1 MADRVGNSGLAMFIF
16 LNGEFTSNPP
26 GDIFSQPAFWFVIFL
41 EIGIQGPCMSKAEPR
56 TKLIGAVLSLMLV
69 LWSGFCPADE
79 EASRRNPEASSR
91 VDELQPTHKQARV
104 IRPMFEGRPVALNTF
119 CLDHSGNILA
129 CVGGSSVQYSVD
141 KDGAQ
146 QAKTVEQPRQ
156 LQVYNPEGA
165 LVRSVDL
172 PFKPT
177 AVNVAA
183 NGIIFVAGEGK
194 IARIDSDGQVLAT
207 ADSPHIGS
215 LENFKQR
222 IETAA
227 KKQLEENTARY
238 REQVVRIDER
248 IKALKETPEADR
260 TELDARRLTTYEKQ
274 KQLYETQI
282 SAIKESSS
290 SSGSSSSSL
299 AMSRKLGIT
308 ALAVTSKDVFLCA
321 YAVEGSGFEVWRMTH
336 EFSEPTRVVDRLG
349 GCCGQCD
356 IQATESHLV
365 LAENTKFKV
374 ALLDRD
380 GQRLMDFGKGD
391 RKAVDGFGSCCNP
404 MNVRCCDNGDILT
417 AESSIGTIK
426 RFNKAGEL
434 IGVVGRA
441 KIGGGCKHVAVAFDE
456 KRDRYYMMNVDK
468 DHICVL
474 VPNAEAPEITP
485 DEALAK
491 QAREGLGQKLVG
503 SWSLDGKMRDDEN
516 SAPKVSVENSE
527 TKSNSKLISASRVR
541 LSSDPYSSSF
551 LNFEADGN
559 LITRGDRSTE
569 VDQGWECIRQDG
581 NTLYVSKIQGNI
593 QYYEYKIE
601 FVTDDEAT
609 ISLLYNERV
618 LSSNRYQRVLG
629 APPEAAENP
638 EKTE

>member
-1 MADRVGNSGLAMFIF
+1 
-16 LNGEFTSNPP
+16 
-26 GDIFSQPAFWFVIFL
+26 
-41 EIGIQGPCMSKAEPR
+41 MSKAEPR
-56 TKLIGAVLSLMLV
+56 TKLIWTVLSLVLV
-69 LWSGFCPADE
+69 SCSGFCRADE
-79 EASRRNPEASSR
+79 EAGGAKPEASIK
-91 VDELQPTHKQARV
+91 VHELQPTHKQARV
-104 IRPMFEGRPVALNTF
+104 IRPVFEGRPVALNTF

-129 CVGGSSVQYSVD
+129 CVGGSSVQYTID
-141 KDGAQ
+141 KDGSQ
-146 QAKTVEQPRQ
+146 QAKTVEHPRQ
-156 LQVYNPEGA
+156 LQCYDPEGA

-177 AVNVAA
+177 AINVAD
-183 NGIIFVAGEGK
+183 NGMVFVAGEGK
-194 IARIDSDGQVLAT
+194 IARIDSEGRVLAT

-215 LENFKQR
+215 LDDFRQR

-227 KKQLEENTARY
+227 KKQLEENSARY
-238 REQVVRIDER
+238 REQVARIDER

-260 TELDARRLTTYEKQ
+260 TEIDARRLTTYEKQ
-274 KQLYETQI
+274 KELYETQI
-282 SAIKESSS
+282 SALKES
-290 SSGSSSSSL
+290 SSGSSSTSL

-321 YAVEGSGFEVWRMTH
+321 YAVEGAGFEVWRMTH
-336 EFSEPTRVVDRLG
+336 EFSEPTKVVEKLG

-356 IQATESHLV
+356 IQATDTHLV

-404 MNVRCCDNGDILT
+404 MNVRCCENGDILT

-434 IGVVGRA
+434 IGVVGKA
-441 KIGGGCKHVAVAFDE
+441 KIGGGCKHVAVAFDA

-503 SWSLDGKMRDDEN
+503 SWSVDGKTPVDEN
-516 SAPKVSVENSE
+516 AAPKVGVENSE

-541 LSSDPYSSSF
+541 LSSDPYSSMF
-551 LNFEADGN
+551 LSFEADGN
-559 LITRGDRSTE
+559 LITRGGRSIG

-609 ISLLYNERV
+609 ISLLHNERV

-629 APPEAAENP
+629 VPAEAVEDAG
-638 EKTE
+638 KTE

>member
-1 MADRVGNSGLAMFIF
+1 
-16 LNGEFTSNPP
+16 
-26 GDIFSQPAFWFVIFL
+26 
-41 EIGIQGPCMSKAEPR
+41 MSKTDPR
-56 TKLIGAVLSLMLV
+56 TKLIGAVLSLVLV
-69 LWSGFCPADE
+69 SWSGFCQADE
-79 EASRRNPEASSR
+79 ESGDAKSEVSGK
-91 VDELQPTHKQARV
+91 VQELHPTHKQARV
-104 IRPMFEGRPVALNTF
+104 IRPMFEGRPIALNTF

-129 CVGGSSVQYSVD
+129 CVGGSSVQYTVNE
-141 KDGAQ
+141 DGSQ
-146 QAKTVEQPRQ
+146 QVRTIEQPRQ
-156 LQVYNPEGA
+156 LQLYSPEGA

-183 NGIIFVAGEGK
+183 NGIVFVGGEGK
-194 IARIDSDGQVLAT
+194 IARIDSEGHVLAT
-207 ADSPHIGS
+207 ADSPHVGS
-215 LENFKQR
+215 IEDFKQR
-222 IETAA
+222 IEAAA
-227 KKQLEENTARY
+227 KKQVEENTARY
-238 REQVVRIDER
+238 REQAARIEER
-248 IKALKETPEADR
+248 IKALQETPEADR
-260 TELDARRLTTYEKQ
+260 TEVDARRLTTYEKQ
-274 KQLYETQI
+274 KELYETQI

-290 SSGSSSSSL
+290 GSSSSSL
-299 AMSRKLGIT
+299 AITRKLGIT

-336 EFSEPTRVVDRLG
+336 EFSEPTKVVERLG

-356 IQATESHLV
+356 IQATETHLV
-365 LAENTKFKV
+365 LAENTRFKV
-374 ALLDRD
+374 AFLDRD
-380 GQRLMDFGKGD
+380 GERLMDFGKGD

-426 RFNKAGEL
+426 RFSKTGEL
-434 IGVVGRA
+434 IGVVGKA

-485 DEALAK
+485 EEALAR

-503 SWSLDGKMRDDEN
+503 AWSLDGKMPADEN
-516 SAPKVSVENSE
+516 AAPQVSVKISE
-527 TKSNSKLISASRVR
+527 TKTTPKLINASRVR

-559 LITRGDRSTE
+559 LISRGDRSTG

-609 ISLLYNERV
+609 ISLIYNERM

-629 APPEAAENP
+629 DPAKAAENT

>member
-1 MADRVGNSGLAMFIF
+1 MI
-16 LNGEFTSNPP
+16 
-26 GDIFSQPAFWFVIFL
+26 
-41 EIGIQGPCMSKAEPR
+41 KAEPC
-56 TKLIGAVLSLMLV
+56 TKLSVAFLRLMLV
-69 LWSGFCPADE
+69 SWSVICLADEKVGSTRPQASGFVHE
-79 EASRRNPEASSR
+79 FQS
-91 VDELQPTHKQARV
+91 THKQARI
-104 IRPMFEGRPVALNTF
+104 IRPLFEDQPVALNTF
-119 CLDHSGNILA
+119 CLDHTGNILA
-129 CVGGSSVQYSVD
+129 CVGGSNVQYLVN
-141 KDGAQ
+141 KDGSQ

-156 LQVYNPEGA
+156 LQCYSPEGT
-165 LVRSVDL
+165 LFRSVDL
-172 PFKPT
+172 SFKPT
-177 AVNVAA
+177 AINVAA
-183 NGIIFVAGEGK
+183 SGMVFVAGEGK
-194 IARIDSDGQVLAT
+194 IARIDSEGRVLAT

-215 LENFKQR
+215 LDDFKQR
-222 IETAA
+222 IENAA
-227 KKQLEENTARY
+227 KKQLEENSTRY
-238 REQVVRIDER
+238 REQVARIEER
-248 IKALKETPEADR
+248 IKALKETPETDR
-260 TELDARRLTTYEKQ
+260 TETDARRLTTYEKQ
-274 KQLYETQI
+274 KELYETQI
-282 SAIKESSS
+282 SVMKESN
-290 SSGSSSSSL
+290 SGSSSSSL

-336 EFSEPTRVVDRLG
+336 EFSEPTKVVEKLG

-356 IQATESHLV
+356 IQATDSHLV

-374 ALLDRD
+374 ALLDRN
-380 GQRLMDFGKGD
+380 GERLSDFGKGD

-426 RFNKAGEL
+426 RFNKDGEL
-434 IGVVGRA
+434 LGVIGKA
-441 KIGGGCKHVAVAFDE
+441 KIGGGCKHVAVAVDP

-474 VPNAEAPEITP
+474 VPNSEAPEITP
-485 DEALAK
+485 DEAMAK
-491 QAREGLGQKLVG
+491 LAREGLGQKLVG
-503 SWSLDGKMRDDEN
+503 AWSLDGKTPDDEN
-516 SAPKVSVENSE
+516 ATSKAVEENSE
-527 TKSNSKLISASRVR
+527 TKSNPKLISASRLR
-541 LSSDPYSSSF
+541 LSTDPYSSSF
-551 LNFEADGN
+551 LSFEPDGN
-559 LITRGDRSTE
+559 LITRGGRSTA

-629 APPEAAENP
+629 APPEAAENS